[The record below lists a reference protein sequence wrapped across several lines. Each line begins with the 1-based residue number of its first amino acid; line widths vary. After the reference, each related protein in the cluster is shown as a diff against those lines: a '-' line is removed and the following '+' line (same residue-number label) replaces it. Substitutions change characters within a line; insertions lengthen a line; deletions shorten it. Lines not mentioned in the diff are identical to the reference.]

1 MVSSPVPQPVPFYI
15 RQSTP
20 IAVSTDKK
28 RLVVGLPKAV
38 AGAGKV
44 HVKDRT
50 SGTSVVVAAAAAGSF
65 SAVLAAGD
73 MADLEARFESQ
84 DGLSEPVSLNVRAQG
99 DHPELTPSNSF
110 GLPVSSPDAQ
120 GQVTVTNDDGP
131 AQPLLFFATPN
142 SEALVSN
149 DNNGATVSATTDTDG
164 RFQVKLPGA
173 TGDVIHV
180 LLAATENSALTSD
193 FLTYTVP

>member
-1 MVSSPVPQPVPFYI
+1 MVISPVPQPVPFYI

-20 IAVSTDKK
+20 LTVSTDKK

-50 SGTSVVVAAAAAGSF
+50 SGASVVVLAAAAGSF
-65 SAVLAAGD
+65 STVLAVGET
-73 MADLEARFESQ
+73 ADLEVRYETQ
-84 DGLSEPVSLNVRAQG
+84 DGLSEPVSLSAQVRG
-99 DHPELTPSNSF
+99 PNPELTPSNIL
-110 GLPVSSPDAQ
+110 GPDPVSSPDAQ
-120 GQVTVTNDDGP
+120 GQVTVTNENPG
-131 AQPLLFFATPN
+131 QPPHFLATPN

-149 DNNGATVSATTDTDG
+149 DNNGATVSTKTNANG
-164 RFQVKLPGA
+164 ILRVQLAGA

-180 LLAATENSALTSD
+180 LLASTENSALTSD